1 MADNCRMCH
10 PQQIH
15 LHFNRGLECLNWQE
29 KKVVA
34 VRTSGFMG
42 GPVGKALNA
51 VNGDGTVIFLEN
63 LKVEI
68 YNTYFYKK
76 EAVVKIFFY
85 T

>member
-1 MADNCRMCH
+1 M
-10 PQQIH
+10 
-15 LHFNRGLECLNWQE
+15 
-29 KKVVA
+29 
-34 VRTSGFMG
+34 
-42 GPVGKALNA
+42 GKALNA